1 MVFFVW
7 RGFHVHMLIGSVS
20 HSHTARVG
28 SKQLNSIVGHTTV
41 REEKQT
47 QHMVKMEGR
56 EYEDKIKW

>member
-1 MVFFVW
+1 
-7 RGFHVHMLIGSVS
+7 MLIGSVS
-20 HSHTARVG
+20 HSHTARVR

-47 QHMVKMEGR
+47 QHMVKTEGR